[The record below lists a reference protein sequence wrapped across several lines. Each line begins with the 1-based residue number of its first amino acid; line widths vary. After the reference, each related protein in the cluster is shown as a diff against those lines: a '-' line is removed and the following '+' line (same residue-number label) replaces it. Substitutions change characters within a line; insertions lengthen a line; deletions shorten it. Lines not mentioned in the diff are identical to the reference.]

1 METRTRR
8 VLKQSFEA
16 VPLDTGFIRGV
27 VRSHETIT
35 EAPLTQLDTDT
46 RPERIEHRSWR
57 DLPASPPVTDQFPV
71 GTHGADIA
79 SADTAV
85 LPPTPTV
92 TPPSSTT
99 PEPRRRRWLIPTA
112 AGLAIVVVAFLVTR
126 DSGATTDTI
135 PAADIGNPAAVAEA
149 LGPAVVQIDV
159 LGGLEAGGGVGSGV
173 IYDETGLIL
182 TAHHVV
188 AYGDEVTVR
197 THDER
202 TFTGIVVGRAPERD
216 LAVVAIPDATD
227 LTAATI
233 AEPGSVEVGEPAFAL
248 GSPFG
253 FQQSV
258 TAGIIS
264 GLDREL
270 ETPVG
275 LLTGLIQTDAPI
287 NPGNSGGPLADGE
300 AKVIGI
306 NTAIASMS
314 GGNDGVGFAVPV
326 EDFADL
332 LDEVEAAGGVDAP
345 AVPAPEGSGLE
356 SLIPGLG
363 SIPGFDEL
371 QDLLEDLLNPQ
382 GGQGGTGQELVPGLD
397 ELLDEL
403 FRPGTTP
410 SPQLP
415 SPQQDLDSLPSLDEL
430 LQELY
435 GAAGIP
441 EELGRVLDELFGT
454 TVPGAVPDNGGSDA

>member
-1 METRTRR
+1 MPAIGVGIVLLAGAFAMATR
-8 VLKQSFEA
+8 S
-16 VPLDTGFIRGV
+16 D
-27 VRSHETIT
+27 
-35 EAPLTQLDTDT
+35 
-46 RPERIEHRSWR
+46 
-57 DLPASPPVTDQFPV
+57 
-71 GTHGADIA
+71 
-79 SADTAV
+79 
-85 LPPTPTV
+85 
-92 TPPSSTT
+92 
-99 PEPRRRRWLIPTA
+99 
-112 AGLAIVVVAFLVTR
+112 
-126 DSGATTDTI
+126 GATTNTV
-135 PAADIGNPAAVAEA
+135 AGSDIGNPAAVAA
-149 LGPAVVQIDV
+149 AIGPAVVQIDV
-159 LGGLEAGGGVGSGV
+159 FGGLEAGGGVGSGV
-173 IYDETGLIL
+173 IYDDSGLVL

-188 AYGDEVTVR
+188 AFGDEVTVR
-197 THDER
+197 TADDR
-202 TFTGIVVGRAPERD
+202 TFTGRVVGRAPERD
-216 LAVVAIPDATD
+216 LAVVALVDATD
-227 LTAATI
+227 LTAAVI

-258 TAGIIS
+258 SAGIIS

-287 NPGNSGGPLADGE
+287 NPGNSGGPLADAE

-345 AVPAPEGSGLE
+345 SIPAPEGSGLD

-363 SIPGFDEL
+363 NIPGFDQL
-371 QDLLEDLLNPQ
+371 QDLLDELLNP
-382 GGQGGTGQELVPGLD
+382 QGGTGQELIPGLD

-403 FRPGTTP
+403 FRPLPGQQ
-410 SPQLP
+410 SDPQP
-415 SPQQDLDSLPSLDEL
+415 APQPELDSLPSLDEL
-430 LQELY
+430 LDELY

-441 EELGRVLDELFGT
+441 DDLADVLEDLFGGT
-454 TVPGAVPDNGGSDA
+454 PVPGTIPDKGGSDV